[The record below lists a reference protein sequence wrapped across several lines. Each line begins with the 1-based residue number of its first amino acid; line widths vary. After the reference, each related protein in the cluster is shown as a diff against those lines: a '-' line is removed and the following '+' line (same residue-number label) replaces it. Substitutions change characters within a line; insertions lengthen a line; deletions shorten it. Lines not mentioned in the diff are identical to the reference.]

1 MLRKFKIAI
10 DGKEYLVEMEELDV
24 QTNQPLTNVTAPEAP
39 VTTPPIT
46 PTPVKQ
52 PEVPVS
58 PVSSSTAAD
67 AMVAPMPGNILKILV
82 EVGQTVKENQ
92 PIMILEAMKMENEIV
107 AEKSGMIKAIYV
119 DQGMMVNPG
128 DSLVLI
134 G

>member
-24 QTNQPLTNVTAPEAP
+24 KTNQPLTNVTAPKVP

-58 PVSSSTAAD
+58 SVSASTAAD
-67 AMVAPMPGNILKILV
+67 TMVAPMPDNILKILV

-107 AEKSGMIKAIYV
+107 AEKAGIIKAIYV

>member
-24 QTNQPLTNVTAPEAP
+24 KTNQPLTNVTAPEVA

-52 PEVPVS
+52 SEVPVS
-58 PVSSSTAAD
+58 SVSASTAAD
-67 AMVAPMPGNILKILV
+67 TMVAPMSGNILKILV

-107 AEKSGMIKAIYV
+107 AEKAGIIKAIYV